1 MKPSLWSIADLTFN
15 EAFTDALNALPC
27 TKYAIVPVYSYKDY
41 RGHLPNPEV
50 QSLEGWT
57 DEDKAIAFR
66 DILYGIKGSL
76 YSHPLWNL
84 WNRAETEHAR
94 RLRELVS
101 KPPENTIPG
110 VAIWLVAALEGY
122 DLQPFLVE

>member
-1 MKPSLWSIADLTFN
+1 MEPSLWSIADLTSN

-27 TKYAIVPVYSYKDY
+27 TKHTIVPVYEYSALK
-41 RGHLPNPEV
+41 GKLPNPEV

-66 DILYGIKGSL
+66 DILYGTGGSP
-76 YSHPLWNL
+76 YTRMV

-94 RLRELVS
+94 RLRALVS
-101 KPPENTIPG
+101 APPINTTQAT
-110 VAIWLVAALEGY
+110 AIWLVAALEGY
-122 DLQPFLVE
+122 SLEPFIVA